1 MLEAAAMARPI
12 VTTDSVGC
20 RDTVDNGVNGYLCK
34 PKDASDL
41 ADKMEQIVSM
51 PPSERET
58 MGLRGREIV
67 EREFDEQIV
76 IDKYLAAIEA
86 VLAKKPSEMPYSVE

>member
-1 MLEAAAMARPI
+1 
-12 VTTDSVGC
+12 
-20 RDTVDNGVNGYLCK
+20 
-34 PKDASDL
+34 
-41 ADKMEQIVSM
+41 M